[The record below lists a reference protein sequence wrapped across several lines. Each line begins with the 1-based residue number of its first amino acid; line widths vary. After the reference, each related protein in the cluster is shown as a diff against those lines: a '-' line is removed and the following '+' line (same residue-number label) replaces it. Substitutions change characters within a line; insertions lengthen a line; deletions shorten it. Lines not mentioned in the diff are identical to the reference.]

1 MTIAPPVPPHPA
13 LMRAASAHALAA
25 SAAVGSGFARGA
37 TSLELRALSDDAL
50 MQLQTTLAERRR
62 RIDAESALV
71 AAELEHRSRRELG
84 HAGLAQ
90 QRGLRTPEALVQQ
103 LTGLS
108 APDARTLLRV
118 GTLVA
123 EHSAP
128 TAPARPWLAS
138 VSAAVAAGSMSLD
151 AADAIRVGLGEPSE
165 SVAVSA
171 LAAAAMQLV
180 RDARSVTVERL
191 AVLARRM
198 RDDLDEAG
206 IAQREEQRRERRYLT
221 LTPLADGMTRI
232 SGLLDPESAA
242 IVVGAVDAI
251 TSPRRGGPRFKDLA
265 SSAEVAIGADATVD
279 SRSIP
284 QVMVDALVDLVRVAT
299 LADERT
305 LLGARRVAVRVHV
318 TETDL
323 ARRAGAGH
331 LEGQSDAVSIA
342 TIDRHLC
349 ESGAIDV
356 RFRPDGDMN
365 LGREQR
371 LFTAR
376 QRIALAAR
384 DGGCRWPECER
395 PPGWCEAHH
404 INEWARDGGKTD
416 VIDGVLLC
424 RYHHLLL
431 HNNGWRIARELAE
444 YWLEPPAAGAAADR
458 SPLPGATGTPRVP
471 MPSKSPLH
479 RGA

>member
-1 MTIAPPVPPHPA
+1 
-13 LMRAASAHALAA
+13 
-25 SAAVGSGFARGA
+25 
-37 TSLELRALSDDAL
+37 
-50 MQLQTTLAERRR
+50 
-62 RIDAESALV
+62 
-71 AAELEHRSRRELG
+71 
-84 HAGLAQ
+84 
-90 QRGLRTPEALVQQ
+90 VQQ

-118 GTLVA
+118 GTLVT
-123 EHSAP
+123 EHSVEG
-128 TAPARPWLAS
+128 PAAGSPSRPWLAS
-138 VSAAVAAGSMSLD
+138 VSAAVAAGSISLD
-151 AADAIRVGLGEPSE
+151 AAEAIRVGLGEPND
-165 SVAVSA
+165 SVLSSA
-171 LAAAAMQLV
+171 LAAAAAQLV
-180 RDARSVTVERL
+180 RDAGSVTVERL
-191 AVLARRM
+191 AALARRL

-251 TSPRRGGPRFKDLA
+251 TSPRRGGPRFEDL
-265 SSAEVAIGADATVD
+265 SSAGDSTAPAED

-284 QVMVDALVDLVRVAT
+284 QLIVDALVDLVRVAT
-299 LADERT
+299 LADDGR

-318 TETDL
+318 SERDL
-323 ARRAGAGH
+323 TRRAGAGH
-331 LEGQSDAVSIA
+331 LEGQSDSVSIA
-342 TIDRHLC
+342 TVERQLC
-349 ESGAIDV
+349 ESGAIDI
-356 RFRPDGDMN
+356 RFGADGDMN

-376 QRIALAAR
+376 QRVALAAR
-384 DGGCRWPECER
+384 DGGCRWPDCER

-404 INEWARDGGKTD
+404 INEWVRDRGKTD

-444 YWLEPPAAGAAADR
+444 YWLVPPAAPGRSGSTGA
-458 SPLPGATGTPRVP
+458 LPVP
-471 MPSKSPLH
+471 MPSKSLQH
-479 RGA
+479 RGG

>member
-1 MTIAPPVPPHPA
+1 V
-13 LMRAASAHALAA
+13 L
-25 SAAVGSGFARGA
+25 ARGVS
-37 TSLELRALSDDAL
+37 SLELRALSDDAL

-62 RIDAESALV
+62 HIDAESALV

-128 TAPARPWLAS
+128 TPPARPWLAT
-138 VSAAVAAGSMSLD
+138 VSAAVAAGSISLD
-151 AADAIRVGLGEPSE
+151 AADAIRMGLGEPTE
-165 SVAVSA
+165 TLTVSVLAD
-171 LAAAAMQLV
+171 AAAELV
-180 RDARSVTVERL
+180 REARSVTVERL
-191 AVLARRM
+191 AALARRK

-206 IAQREEQRRERRYLT
+206 IAQREEQRRERRYLH

-251 TSPRRGGPRFKDLA
+251 TSPRRGGPRFKDL
-265 SSAEVAIGADATVD
+265 SSPAAVPGVPED

-284 QVMVDALVDLVRVAT
+284 QIMVDALVDLVRVAT
-299 LADERT
+299 LADERK
-305 LLGARRVAVRVHV
+305 LLGSRRVAVRVHV
-318 TETDL
+318 KATDL

-331 LEGQSDAVSIA
+331 LEGQADAVSIA
-342 TIDRHLC
+342 TVERHVC

-371 LFTAR
+371 LFSAR

-404 INEWARDGGKTD
+404 INEWVRDNGKTD
-416 VIDGVLLC
+416 VIDGILLC

-431 HNNGWRIARELAE
+431 HNNDWRIARERTE
-444 YWLEPPAAGAAADR
+444 YWLVPPGGAR
-458 SPLPGATGTPRVP
+458 ERTLL
-471 MPSKSPLH
+471 PSKSPLR